1 MVSSNLVFVECLLL
15 REGLQ
20 SRLDFMMFV
29 ANERKMGFT
38 NFVVVLAEW
47 NISET
52 TAIIEKAV
60 RKEMRSCCEVDHNN
74 VGTKNANARDGLRL
88 I

>member
-1 MVSSNLVFVECLLL
+1 MFAECLLL

-20 SRLDFMMFV
+20 PRLDFMPRG
-29 ANERKMGFT
+29 AKWASQ

-47 NISET
+47 NISDT

-60 RKEMRSCCEVDHNN
+60 RKEMRSCCEVDRNN
-74 VGTKNANARDGLRL
+74 VGTTTFLSVKNANARDGLRL